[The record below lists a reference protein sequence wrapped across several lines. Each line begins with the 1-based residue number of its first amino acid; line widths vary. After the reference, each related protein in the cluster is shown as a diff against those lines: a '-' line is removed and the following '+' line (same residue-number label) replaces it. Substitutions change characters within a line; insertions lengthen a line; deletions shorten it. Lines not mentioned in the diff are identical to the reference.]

1 MWHSV
6 AYFPSPPYPAG
17 HGLPQ
22 GHIPYRPMIGSHLIA
37 GSNRISCLSII
48 DSGADHCIFPMSF
61 AHHLGFNPI
70 GVVPVMTSGVGD
82 AGVPMYYWSITI
94 DIGPTQI
101 DAVAGF
107 TEGM

>member
-1 MWHSV
+1 
-6 AYFPSPPYPAG
+6 
-17 HGLPQ
+17 
-22 GHIPYRPMIGSHLIA
+22 
-37 GSNRISCLSII
+37 
-48 DSGADHCIFPMSF
+48 MSF

-107 TEGM
+107 TEGMNSKGCGLLGQFGFFDRFKVHFDLPNGLFWIDIPDPPQINLPPTQSPAS